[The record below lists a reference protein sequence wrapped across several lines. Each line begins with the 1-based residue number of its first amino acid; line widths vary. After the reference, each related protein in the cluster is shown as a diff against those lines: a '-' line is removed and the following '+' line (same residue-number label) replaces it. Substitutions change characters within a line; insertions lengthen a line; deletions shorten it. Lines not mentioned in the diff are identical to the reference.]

1 MSSNLGFSSLGL
13 NVVLDKTLNLMSILK
28 LLSTKNGMNIKSRRK
43 RTEFLTV
50 KLKKNW
56 AYLFKLGLSF

>member
-1 MSSNLGFSSLGL
+1 MSSNLGFSRLGL

-43 RTEFLTV
+43 TTEFLTV
-50 KLKKNW
+50 K
-56 AYLFKLGLSF
+56 